1 MTGLRDMGVHFS
13 ELGGFALMSPA
24 VVERELAPA
33 VGDDLWGR
41 LAADVTGDDA
51 TDRGVIIPVTVDD
64 ACYCRIRFRF
74 DPGADEV
81 VAPAGPLEV
90 VGNRVVMMKMAS
102 LLAWNP
108 VKSLFVLDVPDGW
121 YAVRLV
127 SCRGDE
133 VADLTMTVTLAPTG
147 GPIRRTADL
156 DLRLAWDGT
165 RRTPGMVSIWT
176 GRFGDEKRFRDH
188 VSLERPHRGPEGSA
202 FMQATGLTW
211 YDEDRSST
219 VWLRRTDDTT
229 SMNLPEGA
237 FAAAVANDLARR
249 PDDDAAVL
257 LYDLDARDLPEPPG
271 FTPLRLLG
279 VYRY

>member
-51 TDRGVIIPVTVDD
+51 TDRGVIIPVTVDESGH
-64 ACYCRIRFRF
+64 CRIGFRF
-74 DPGADEV
+74 DPGAEEV

-90 VGNRVVMMKMAS
+90 VGNRVVMMKLAS
-102 LLAWNP
+102 LLAWDP
-108 VKSLFVLDVPDGW
+108 ERSLFALDVPDGW
-121 YAVRLV
+121 YAVRVV
-127 SCRGDE
+127 SGRGDE
-133 VADLTMTVTLAPTG
+133 VADLTVTVALSPTA
-147 GPIRRTADL
+147 GPVRRTADL
-156 DLRLAWDGT
+156 DLRLAADGT

-176 GRFGDEKRFRDH
+176 GRFGDEERLWEH
-188 VSLERPHRGPEGSA
+188 VSLERPHRGPAGSV
-202 FMQATGLTW
+202 FMQAMGLGW
-211 YDEDRSST
+211 YDQDRSST
-219 VWLRRTDDTT
+219 VWLRRADGTT
-229 SMNLPEGA
+229 SMDLPEGA

-271 FTPLRLLG
+271 LTPLRLLG
-279 VYRY
+279 AYRY